1 MRLFQSTTRCAN
13 RLTGNFCKSSANGCD
28 HDAVT
33 GLLFQ
38 AFAQQLRDY
47 LGSVAIDETPA
58 VQERDDELTTAPRLP
73 KVLNFQI

>member
-1 MRLFQSTTRCAN
+1 
-13 RLTGNFCKSSANGCD
+13 
-28 HDAVT
+28 
-33 GLLFQ
+33 LFQ